1 MFTDIIGIDPGTN
14 TGIAVYNIK
23 SDALI
28 LVETRM
34 IHRAMDYVL
43 NRWQSLARENY
54 LIRIKVYLED
64 SRNVS
69 RGGKNAAF
77 MAQGAGSIKRDCS
90 IWEDFLKDYGIDHQ
104 FIRPG
109 KNSKLKVTAE
119 YFKKVTGWE
128 GRTSNHSRD
137 AGMLCYRR
145 TH

>member
-1 MFTDIIGIDPGTN
+1 MLTDIIGIDPGTN

-23 SDALI
+23 SGALV

-34 IHRAMDYVL
+34 IHRAMQYVL
-43 NRWQSLARENY
+43 LRWDEQKS
-54 LIRIKVYLED
+54 IKVYLED
-64 SRNVS
+64 SRNIS

-90 IWEDFLKDYGIDHQ
+90 IWEDFLKDYGIEHQ

-109 KNSKLKVTAE
+109 KNSKLKVTAD
-119 YFKKVTGWE
+119 YFKKVTGWQ

-137 AGMLCYRR
+137 AAFLCYGRN
-145 TH
+145 H